1 MSDQS
6 PYDTLGITEDA
17 SFDEIQS
24 ARDRL
29 LAEHDGDRQ
38 RAEAAEMAYDAILM
52 ERLRLRQEGK
62 IKVPDRIRFPEKL
75 ETPTAPAKPNLPTM
89 PSNSPEWLQRF
100 VDTPSPN
107 EILWPALV
115 FLALAVAS
123 VFLSTSALAMILAV
137 AAGVNLY
144 CLHRKEQRFGRAVL
158 ITVVAL
164 IVGVLIGSQ
173 IAPLLIPQGATTN
186 VNPDAIAAVFTLTIF
201 WLTSSF
207 LR

>member
-1 MSDQS
+1 MSNQS
-6 PYDTLGITEDA
+6 PYETLGITEDA

-24 ARDRL
+24 ARNRL
-29 LAEHDGDRQ
+29 LEEHDGDRQ
-38 RAEAAEMAYDAILM
+38 QIEAAEMAYDAILM

-75 ETPTAPAKPNLPTM
+75 ETPAPAKPSLPSV
-89 PSNSPEWLQRF
+89 PASSPDWLQRF
-100 VDTPSPN
+100 VDTPSSN

-115 FLALAVAS
+115 YAGLAVAGL
-123 VFLSTSALAMILAV
+123 FLNTSILAMVLAV
-137 AAGVNLY
+137 GAGVNLY
-144 CLHRKEQRFGRAVL
+144 CLYRKEQRFGRSLL

-164 IVGVLIGSQ
+164 VVGVLIGSQ
-173 IAPLLIPQGATTN
+173 LAPLLTPQGAITGM
-186 VNPDAIAAVFTLTIF
+186 NPDGVAAVFTLVVF